1 MSLDGVEIVANGSG
15 SHHQLRKLDKRID
28 LVGSA
33 TAKCGGVYLYGAY
46 QLTRLLTDIW
56 LTRVVARWSLVI
68 RWTSCA
74 IRIGIANQ
82 KGCDGGRLYFD
93 GCSMIW
99 QNGQLVAQG
108 SQFEGLDEVEVVV
121 ATVDLEDVRSM
132 RANFISRSFQAAATL
147 PIPRIR
153 VEIQLCSDE
162 QTEMVCSVPIQ
173 PAIASPMEEIAYG
186 PSGWLWDY
194 LRRSG
199 QRGYFL
205 PLSGGADSS
214 STATLVAIMCQR
226 VVSQLQDR
234 GSSAAGNKPATTER
248 CRAQLL
254 ADVRKLTRLPGYTP
268 SSWQELCGKLFVT
281 CYMASEYSGDETR
294 ARAALLA
301 EQIGSVHTSIVIDD
315 ITSAIQSTFE
325 AVNVHSGRAEGAAP
339 VRSDPQ
345 MEGGTATENLAL
357 QNIQARSRMVMA
369 YFMAQLMPWATDPA
383 DKPLGGG
390 LLVLGSANVDEAL
403 RGYYT
408 KYDCSAADINPIGGI
423 NKRDL
428 KSFLQWAAENKGIG
442 VLSRVAAAQPS
453 AELTGAEGAQL
464 DETDMGMSYG
474 KTRHALPPS
483 PVSSSY

>member
-1 MSLDGVEIVANGSG
+1 V
-15 SHHQLRKLDKRID
+15 Q
-28 LVGSA
+28 
-33 TAKCGGVYLYGAY
+33 
-46 QLTRLLTDIW
+46 
-56 LTRVVARWSLVI
+56 
-68 RWTSCA
+68 
-74 IRIGIANQ
+74 
-82 KGCDGGRLYFD
+82 
-93 GCSMIW
+93 
-99 QNGQLVAQG
+99 
-108 SQFEGLDEVEVVV
+108 
-121 ATVDLEDVRSM
+121 
-132 RANFISRSFQAAATL
+132 
-147 PIPRIR
+147 
-153 VEIQLCSDE
+153 
-162 QTEMVCSVPIQ
+162 
-173 PAIASPMEEIAYG
+173 
-186 PSGWLWDY
+186 
-194 LRRSG
+194 
-199 QRGYFL
+199 
-205 PLSGGADSS
+205 
-214 STATLVAIMCQR
+214 
-226 VVSQLQDR
+226 
-234 GSSAAGNKPATTER
+234 PATTER

-474 KTRHALPPS
+474 KTRHALPSS

>member
-1 MSLDGVEIVANGSG
+1 
-15 SHHQLRKLDKRID
+15 
-28 LVGSA
+28 
-33 TAKCGGVYLYGAY
+33 
-46 QLTRLLTDIW
+46 
-56 LTRVVARWSLVI
+56 
-68 RWTSCA
+68 
-74 IRIGIANQ
+74 
-82 KGCDGGRLYFD
+82 
-93 GCSMIW
+93 MIW

-121 ATVDLEDVRSM
+121 ATVSLEDVRST

-147 PIPRIR
+147 PIPRIP
-153 VEIQLCSDE
+153 VEIQLCPDE
-162 QTEMVCSVPIQ
+162 QLNMVCSVPFE

-214 STATLVAIMCQR
+214 ATATLVAIMCQR
-226 VVSQLQDR
+226 VFSHLNGDDGGPV
-234 GSSAAGNKPATTER
+234 TTER
-248 CRAQLL
+248 CRTQLL
-254 ADVRKLTRLPGYTP
+254 ADVRKLTRLPDYTP
-268 SSWQELCGKLFVT
+268 TSWQQLCGKLFVT

-301 EQIGSVHTSIVIDD
+301 EQIGSVHTSITIDE
-315 ITSAIQSTFE
+315 ITSAIQSTFS
-325 AVNVHSGRAEGAAP
+325 AVRVHSGRAEDAAP
-339 VRSDPQ
+339 IRSDPQ

-369 YFMAQLMPWATDPA
+369 YFMAQLMPWATDPE
-383 DKPLGGG
+383 DNPLGGG

-408 KYDCSAADINPIGGI
+408 KYDCSAADVNPIGGI

-428 KSFLQWAAENKGIG
+428 KAFLQWAAENKGIG

-464 DETDMGMSYG
+464 DETDMGMSYSELADLG
-474 KTRHALPPS
+474 HCRKVEHCGPLTTFLKLRQRWNDGRRITPS
-483 PVSSSY
+483 IRCWKDGRLVTAEEQERDWSHDEKVAQKVKDFFFCKHGRTLS